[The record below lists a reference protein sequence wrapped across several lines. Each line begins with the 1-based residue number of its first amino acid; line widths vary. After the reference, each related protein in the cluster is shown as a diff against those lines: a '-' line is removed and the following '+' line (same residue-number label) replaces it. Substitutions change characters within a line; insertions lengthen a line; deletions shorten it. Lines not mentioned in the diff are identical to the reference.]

1 MPHPES
7 KRALIAPRTTPIPVS
22 YARRPGRRRG
32 IDVLLWFC
40 ITWVAVVVVA
50 AIVAPLLPL
59 AESQEASKTLLVPI
73 NQPPFTVD
81 GHPLGTNGLGLDI
94 FARLIYGSRISLT
107 VSIVAVIIGTSVG
120 ALLGVIAGYLRG
132 TTDAIVG
139 VLTNALLAVPTLIL
153 LIAIATVLRPNVVT
167 LTLTLALVT
176 IPGLTRVARA
186 NTLPVA
192 QREFVTVARALGAR
206 KGRIIFRELL
216 PNVLLAMIPLC
227 FVYISA
233 LIVAEASM
241 GFLGIGIR
249 QPTPTWGNMIAEGL
263 GGKMEQYPHLVYI
276 PATVLFLTVFSFNL
290 IGERLRK
297 QWDKREVSL

>member
-1 MPHPES
+1 MVV
-7 KRALIAPRTTPIPVS
+7 PRTTPIPVS
-22 YARRPGRRRG
+22 YARRPGRRRSV
-32 IDVLLWFC
+32 DLLLWVC
-40 ITWVAVVVVA
+40 ITWITVLILAAVF
-50 AIVAPLLPL
+50 APLLPL
-59 AESQEASKTLLVPI
+59 AEAQEASKTLLVPI
-73 NQPPFTVD
+73 NQPPLTVD

-94 FARLIYGSRISLT
+94 LARLIYGARISLT
-107 VSIVAVIIGTSVG
+107 VSVVAVVIGTAVG
-120 ALLGVIAGYLRG
+120 ALLGVVAGYLRG
-132 TTDAIVG
+132 FPDAVIG
-139 VLTNALLAVPTLIL
+139 ILTNALLAVPALIL
-153 LIAIATVLRPNVVT
+153 LIALAAVLRPNVVT
-167 LTLTLALVT
+167 LTLALAVVT
-176 IPGLTRVARA
+176 IPGLIRVARA

-206 KGRIIFRELL
+206 KGRIIFRELM

-276 PATVLFLTVFSFNL
+276 PATVLFFTVFSFNL
-290 IGERLRK
+290 IGERIRK
-297 QWDKREVSL
+297 RWDKREVSL

>member
-1 MPHPES
+1 VPQPES
-7 KRALIAPRTTPIPVS
+7 KRALIVPRTTPIPVS
-22 YARRPGRRRG
+22 FARRPSRRRRV
-32 IDVLLWFC
+32 DVLLWLC
-40 ITWVAVVVVA
+40 LTWVAVVVLS

-59 AESQEASKTLLVPI
+59 AEAQEASKTLLAPI
-73 NQPPFTVD
+73 NEPPLTVE

-107 VSIVAVIIGTSVG
+107 VSIVAVIIGTAIG

-132 TTDAIVG
+132 TPDAIIS

-206 KGRIIFRELL
+206 KVRIIFRELM

-263 GGKMEQYPHLVYI
+263 GGKMEQFPHLVYI

-290 IGERLRK
+290 IGERLGK